1 MKLEKV
7 VLNGFKSF
15 ADKTEFSFEHQIT
28 AIVGPNGCGKSNVV
42 DAVKWVLG
50 SQSPK
55 QLRSGQMAD
64 VIFSGSSSRKPSGM
78 AQVSLLFSDVRG
90 LGLEQDELEI
100 SRRLYRSG
108 ESEYLMNGRPCRLRD
123 IREMFMDTGIGVNAY
138 SIIEQGQ
145 IDQLLSASKVDRRV
159 IFEEAAGI
167 SRFKAQK
174 KEALRK
180 LDRTEQ
186 NLLRLADI
194 VAEVQRQLRSVKLQ
208 AGKARNYLDYAE
220 RLKHL
225 RVHFSLGEYDRIVH
239 DRQEKRR
246 LLDEVEACFGQV
258 AAEVSRSDARLSE
271 IGSQLLASETQ
282 INRWDNTLVA
292 VTSKIDQQ
300 RERIGFLRH
309 RTAEAM
315 ERKAQAL
322 EQIRALEQRRDRLGR
337 EAVEARR
344 SLDEVSRRYEEQH
357 GALKAIDEA
366 VEEASRRLGGLRA
379 ELEDEKSGIIDIVR
393 RTAQLHNEIQSM
405 STYRDTL
412 SGQMSRLS
420 DRAEAAR
427 AQLGELLTQK
437 AHHEAKLRDIAA
449 VLADLQAG
457 LEAKR
462 RQMEAL
468 DAELAVATDALAEAK
483 ERRSGLL
490 SELAVL
496 RDMEANRE
504 GLSEAIKD
512 ILERRGVDASDRF
525 AYVDGIVADI
535 IRADATHAA
544 IVEAALEGQA
554 DALVVDST
562 GAFLADDEIRR
573 SLDNRVTVICADR
586 VEPFVETH
594 DLSSCTGVL
603 GRVVEFVQYD
613 SRHARLAWSLLGHV
627 IVVDA
632 LDTAMELSRRLGP
645 RYRFVTSD
653 GQVFDGRHGLRVGP
667 VGKAAGLISRKSRIG
682 DLERQLAAVTA
693 EIESLESQRKTQ
705 CQQSERLTKLCKD
718 LRTSIYEASTEKV
731 DTESTLRVLDQDI
744 QRLRRETPLLE
755 SEMETLEREIRQSVQ
770 REHDS
775 KQRLEELEQI
785 NTERSA
791 RIEALTAR
799 VQEAQAE
806 VESQS
811 ARRTELKVQIGQL
824 AEQQR
829 SLRQQIAALDS
840 QLQHSRMTLESAR
853 TEVLACEQQA
863 GQAEQSILASESAIN
878 TLYREKDEARRH
890 SEDLHSEV
898 DRLVEEQK
906 QTEQRLRTARSEQA
920 QVEQQMQALRV
931 ELGQL
936 QVREEDLCGRAQE
949 ELGID
954 LAEAYRDFE
963 QQDVDWDAVREEI
976 AELRGK
982 IDRLGNVNLDAIDQ
996 LEELEQRYEFLSSQV
1011 EDLEHSKNQLQQLIA
1026 RIDKE
1031 SREKFRVTFE
1041 EIRENFQQV
1050 FRKLF
1055 GGGKADILLEDPDDL
1070 LESGIEIIA
1079 RPPGKETRSLSL
1091 LSGGEKTMTAISL
1104 LFAVFKTK
1112 PSPFC
1117 FLDEVDAAL
1126 DEANNERFNR
1136 IVQEFK
1142 RTSQFIIITHAKRT
1156 MSIADVLY
1164 GVTMQTKGV
1173 SKKISVQFD
1182 TVETGPETET
1192 AVA

>member
-15 ADKTEFSFEHQIT
+15 ADKTEFSFDQPIT

-90 LGLEQDELEI
+90 LGIEQDELEI
-100 SRRLYRSG
+100 ARRLYRSG
-108 ESEYLMNGRPCRLRD
+108 DSEYLINGRPCRLRD
-123 IREMFMDTGIGVNAY
+123 VRELFMDTGVGVNAY

-145 IDQLLSASKVDRRV
+145 IDQLLTASKVDRRV

-167 SRFKAQK
+167 SRFKAHK

-180 LDRTEQ
+180 LERTEQ

-194 VAEVQRQLRSVKLQ
+194 VTEIQRQLRSVKLQ
-208 AGKARNYLDYAE
+208 AGKARSYLEYSE
-220 RLKHL
+220 RLKSL
-225 RVHFSLGEYDRIVH
+225 RVNFSLGEYDRIVRA
-239 DRQEKRR
+239 RQERR
-246 LLDEVEACFGQV
+246 GALDGAEGRFGQV
-258 AAEVSRSDARLSE
+258 AAEVSRHDAALSE
-271 IGSQLLASETQ
+271 IGSQLMESEGQ

-292 VTSKIDQQ
+292 ATSKIEQQ
-300 RERIGFLRH
+300 RERIGFLRN
-309 RTAEAM
+309 RVEELM
-315 ERKAQAL
+315 RRKARAAEQIRTLGERSGLLRRQLATSREEL
-322 EQIRALEQRRDRLGR
+322 EQISRA
-337 EAVEARR
+337 
-344 SLDEVSRRYEEQH
+344 YEEQS
-357 GALKAIDEA
+357 ATLKQLDEA
-366 VEEASRRLGGLRA
+366 AEEAARRLGGLKA

-405 STYRDTL
+405 TTYRDNL

-427 AQLGELLTQK
+427 RQLSDLLTQK
-437 AHHEAKLRDIAA
+437 AQCEAKRQDIEA
-449 VLADLQAG
+449 VLAELQAG

-462 RQMEAL
+462 RQMEAI
-468 DAELAVATDALAEAK
+468 DAEVAAASGALVEAK

-490 SELAVL
+490 SELGVL
-496 RDMEANRE
+496 RDMEAKRE
-504 GLSEAIKD
+504 GLSEALKG
-512 ILERRGVDASDRF
+512 ILERRTADGDGRF
-525 AYVDGIVADI
+525 SYVDGIVADI
-535 IRADATHAA
+535 IRAEAAHAE

-554 DALVVDST
+554 DALVVQST
-562 GAFLADDEIRR
+562 GTFLADEEMQR
-573 SLDNRVTVICADR
+573 SLDSRVSVICSDR

-594 DLSSCTGVL
+594 DLSQYAGVV
-603 GRVVEFVQYD
+603 GRVVEFVEYD

-627 IVVDA
+627 IVVDG
-632 LDTAMELSRRLGP
+632 LDTAMELSRRLGR
-645 RYRFVTSD
+645 RYRFVTTE

-667 VGKAAGLISRKSRIG
+667 MGKSTGLISRKSRIG
-682 DLERQLAAVTA
+682 ELERQVATIAH
-693 EIESLESQRKTQ
+693 EIERLESHRKAQ
-705 CQQSERLTKLCKD
+705 GQESERLARLCKD
-718 LRTSIYEASTEKV
+718 FRTSIYEASTEKV
-731 DTESTLRVLDQDI
+731 DVESNLRVLEQDI

-755 SEMETLEREIRQSVQ
+755 SEIQTLEEEIRQSVQ

-775 KQRLEELEQI
+775 QQRLQELEQI
-785 NTERSA
+785 NAERSA
-791 RIEALTAR
+791 RIETLGGEVA
-799 VQEAQAE
+799 EAEAAVASHAAQ
-806 VESQS
+806 
-811 ARRTELKVQIGQL
+811 RTELKVRIGQL

-829 SLRQQIAALDS
+829 SLRQQMAALES
-840 QLQHSRMTLESAR
+840 QLQHSRMGLESAR
-853 TEVLACEQQA
+853 TEMLTCDEQA
-863 GQAEQSILASESAIN
+863 TQAERAILASES
-878 TLYREKDEARRH
+878 TVSELYLEKDKAQALSAR
-890 SEDLHSEV
+890 LHAEV
-898 DRLVEEQK
+898 ERLLAEQK
-906 QTEQRLRTARSEQA
+906 QTEQRLRTCRAEQA
-920 QVEQQMQALRV
+920 QVEEEMHALKV

-936 QVREEDLCGRAQE
+936 QVKEEDLCQRVRE
-949 ELGID
+949 ELGIE
-954 LAEAYRDFE
+954 LAQAYEGFE
-963 QQDVDWDAVREEI
+963 QESVDWEAVREEI
-976 AELRGK
+976 AQLREK
-982 IDRLGNVNLDAIDQ
+982 IDRLGNVNLDAIGQ
-996 LEELEQRYEFLSSQV
+996 LEELEQRYEFLSAQV
-1011 EDLEHSKNQLQQLIA
+1011 EDLNRSKTQLQQLIA

-1041 EIRENFQQV
+1041 QIRENFQEV

-1055 GGGKADILLEDPDDL
+1055 GGGKADILLEDPEDL
-1070 LESGIEIIA
+1070 LESGVEIIA

-1142 RTSQFIIITHAKRT
+1142 KTSQFIMITHAKRT

-1182 TVETGPETET
+1182 SVETAPEP